1 MENIENNNESVN
13 VNIKNEPSKSNFGI
27 GFLVGAL
34 LGILGTIAVILIVI
48 LVKFLAG
55 RNSLASADNI
65 IDFNTLRKIR
75 STQRIIEKS
84 LYEYDDSVDATHVE
98 DGIFEGMIASLND
111 PYAEYFSTENIKE
124 VMNGY
129 EGVSYGIG
137 CYVSMDENKLPVIAG
152 IFEDSPAEEADV
164 REGDIIIKVGDEPTV
179 GLSLSAVVGLIK
191 GPENTEVTV
200 TFQRDG
206 EEIVKTIKRGKLIET
221 DTVQYGTVVD
231 KDDIGY
237 VRIIE
242 FDEVTYSQFKEAM
255 DDLKESGIKSLILD
269 LRSNPGGDV
278 DTVVDIAREILPQG
292 LVVYTEDK
300 NGKRRDYT
308 CDGKNEIQIPMV
320 VLVNEYSASASEILA
335 GAIQDY
341 NKGTILGTTTYG
353 KGIVQRV
360 FSLEDG
366 SAIKITTSSYFTPKG
381 RNIHGTGIEPDIEL
395 EFDAEA
401 YEKDGTDNQA
411 NKAIEILEQK

>member
-13 VNIKNEPSKSNFGI
+13 VNVKNEPSKSNFGI
-27 GFLVGAL
+27 GFMVGAL

-75 STQRIIEKS
+75 STQRIIEKT

-381 RNIHGTGIEPDIEL
+381 RNIHGTGIKPDIEL
-395 EFDAEA
+395 EFDAA
-401 YEKDGTDNQA
+401 SYEKDGTDNQA